1 MMKQTMKFV
10 PRYVGLI
17 MLLLMLF
24 AFVTAQPRPQSSPA
38 RPPNFVIIFMDDLGY
53 ADIGSFG
60 AKGYATPNLDR
71 MAREGMR
78 LTNFYAAQAVCTAS
92 RAALLTGCYSN
103 RVSLPGALFPNSP
116 IGLNASEMT
125 MADILKKRGYAT
137 GIFGKWHL
145 GDKPQFMPTKHGFDE
160 YLGLP
165 YSNDM
170 WPLNNRN
177 FNFPPLPLIE
187 NDKVIKE
194 VDASVQA
201 QLTTLLTEGAVKFI
215 ERHKAEPFFLYVPH
229 PMPHVPIFAS
239 EKFKGKTARGLYGDV
254 IEEIDW
260 SVGEILAALKRNGL
274 DDNTL
279 VIFTSDNGPWAEYG
293 DHAGSAGPLRGS
305 KQTTFEGGQREPF
318 IARWPKKIPAGSVS
332 PLPLMNFDLLP
343 TLAKL
348 AGAAVPQDRIIDGR
362 DIWPVLSGKQKKGEI
377 HDALYFYWGYELH
390 AVLSGKWKLHVPHPS
405 KVIVEPGHGGQP
417 GLSKAIQVPLSLFD
431 LEKDISESTNVAD
444 QYPEV
449 VQQLMK
455 FVERA
460 RADLGD
466 TLVQRE
472 GKNVRPAGS
481 LNVTK

>member
-1 MMKQTMKFV
+1 M
-10 PRYVGLI
+10 
-17 MLLLMLF
+17 
-24 AFVTAQPRPQSSPA
+24 
-38 RPPNFVIIFMDDLGY
+38 GY

-78 LTNFYAAQAVCTAS
+78 LTNFYVAQAVCTAS
-92 RAALLTGCYSN
+92 RAALLTGSYSN
-103 RVSLPGALFPNSP
+103 RVGMTGALFPTAQT
-116 IGLNASEMT
+116 GLNPEEKT
-125 MADILKKRGYAT
+125 IPEILKTRGYAT

-145 GDKPQFMPTKHGFDE
+145 GHLPQFLPLQHGFDE
-160 YLGLP
+160 YLGIP

-170 WPLNNRN
+170 WPPNNKN

-187 NDKVIKE
+187 NDQVIKE
-194 VDASVQA
+194 VDANGQA
-201 QLTTLLTEGAVKFI
+201 QLTKLFTDRAVKFI
-215 ERHKAEPFFLYVPH
+215 DRHQAEPFFLFVTH

-260 SVGEILAALKRNGL
+260 SVGEILASLKRNGL
-274 DDNTL
+274 DENTL

-293 DHAGSAGPLRGS
+293 DHAGSASPLRGS
-305 KQTTFEGGQREPF
+305 KQTAFEGGQREPF

-332 PLPLMNFDLLP
+332 QTPLMAIDLLP

-348 AGAAVPQDRIIDGR
+348 AGAETPNDRIIDGR
-362 DIWPVLSGKQKKGEI
+362 DLWPVLSGKQKKGEI

-390 AVLSGKWKLHVPHPS
+390 AVRSGKWKLHLPHPA
-405 KVIVEPGHGGQP
+405 KEIPVPGKDGQP
-417 GLSKAIQVPLSLFD
+417 GASKIIQVPLSLFD
-431 LEKDISESTNVAD
+431 LEKGAGEANNVTA
-444 QYPEV
+444 QHPEI

-466 TLVQRE
+466 SLVNMK
-472 GKNVRPAGS
+472 GKNMRPAG
-481 LNVTK
+481 K